1 MTKELTNTIKFS
13 ETLLRLKQRIDTDI
27 ETYADELHRDML
39 NLYGPKAAVPV
50 DVYLNVLRRGGKRLR
65 GALTMFGY
73 EMCGGKDTGMIIQ
86 AARAVE
92 MIHAY
97 LLIMDDIQDRSLL
110 RRGKKTAH
118 IALAALHAEQG
129 YSGDSSHFGV
139 ALALNAMG
147 VGNHQAHIVLSN
159 LAVPEKL
166 RLSALRLLDE
176 TVILTAHGQTL
187 DICNEMSGDVT
198 IDDVKKVMEFKTAY
212 YTILNPLQ
220 IGMALAGASKVQMDA
235 IRTFTMYVGRAFQ
248 IKDDITGI
256 FGTEQELGK
265 SPQDDI
271 REGKQ
276 TLLTVHALTH
286 AKTEQKNYL
295 LRHLGNKELTQ
306 KQFEEC
312 KDIIIHSG
320 SLAFAEKM
328 LHHELSSARSCIE
341 SLKKHFE
348 TADLTF
354 LLGLVDSLD
363 VVG

>member
-1 MTKELTNTIKFS
+1 MKNNTENFKLSLSIHKKSIDDDITLFASEYLQKTK
-13 ETLLRLKQRIDTDI
+13 QV
-27 ETYADELHRDML
+27 
-39 NLYGPKAAVPV
+39 YGVKASVPV
-50 DVYLNVLRRGGKRLR
+50 EAYLHVLQRGGKRLR

-73 EMCGGKDTGMIIQ
+73 EMCGGTDKTMIIQ

-110 RRGKKTAH
+110 RRGEKTAH
-118 IALAALHAEQG
+118 IALAAHHAAQKYRGEP
-129 YSGDSSHFGV
+129 DHFGV

-159 LAVPEKL
+159 LAVPEEL

-198 IDDVKKVMEFKTAY
+198 IEDVKKVMEYKTAY

-220 IGMALAGASKVQMDA
+220 IGMTLAGATPGQLEA
-235 IRTFTMYVGRAFQ
+235 IKAFTLCVGRAFQ
-248 IKDDITGI
+248 IKDDIVGI
-256 FGTEQELGK
+256 YGSEQELGK

-276 TLLTVHALTH
+276 TLLTVHARTH
-286 AKTEQKNYL
+286 APREQREYL
-295 LRHLGNKELTQ
+295 KKCLGNKKLTDS
-306 KQFEEC
+306 QFEKC
-312 KDIIIHSG
+312 KDIIIQSG
-320 SLAFAEKM
+320 SLVFAEKL
-328 LHHELSSARSCIE
+328 LHSELESARGCLDSFKE
-341 SLKKHFE
+341 KFKD
-348 TADLTF
+348 ADLAF
-354 LLGLVDSLD
+354 LAGLVDTLEIEH
-363 VVG
+363 